1 MNFKFLTDNSKRSLA
16 PVFSASVISAM
27 VSGLVMVCGLVLLF
41 WPREPLSFYIATSSG
56 PLLFF
61 QTFSVTLIVLSH
73 LNLRC
78 GRGEMM
84 ETDFTRTFKKK
95 ARSHEEGKHFLRYG
109 GLLFAVQT
117 LFILFPFLPILML
130 ASAVSGISA
139 LGFIQ
144 AISMIYVTVFL
155 CRLFG
160 FFAYLLWGGAS
171 VAGYLLVRGFAT
183 VYLLATA
190 GFAPVVNPL
199 KMIYELNKKGQQPE
213 TYLHYMLASISG
225 VLILIIINT
234 LLVNRRIKTEEMA

>member
-16 PVFSASVISAM
+16 PVFSGPVISATI
-27 VSGLVMVCGLVLLF
+27 SGLVMVCGLVLLF

-61 QTFSVTLIVLSH
+61 QIFSVTLMVQSYI
-73 LNLRC
+73 NLRC

-84 ETDFTRTFKKK
+84 KTDFTSTFKKK
-95 ARSHEEGKHFLRYG
+95 AHSHEEEKHFLRYS
-109 GLLFAVQT
+109 GLLFAAQT

-130 ASAVSGISA
+130 ASAVSGISS

-144 AISMIYVTVFL
+144 AVSMIYVTVFL

-160 FFAYLLWGGAS
+160 FFVYLLWGGAS
-171 VAGYLLVRGFAT
+171 VAGYLLARGFA
-183 VYLLATA
+183 VFYLLATV
-190 GFAPVVNPL
+190 GFAPVANPL

-225 VLILIIINT
+225 VLILMIINT
-234 LLVNRRIKTEEMA
+234 LLVNRRIKNEEMA

>member
-1 MNFKFLTDNSKRSLA
+1 MNFRFLTNDSEKSLA
-16 PVFSASVISAM
+16 PVFSAPMISAT
-27 VSGLVMVCGLVLLF
+27 VFSLVIVCGLVLLF
-41 WPREPLSFYIATSSG
+41 WPREPLFVYVGTSNG

-61 QTFSVTLIVLSH
+61 QIFSVTLIVQSYM
-73 LNLRC
+73 NLRC

-84 ETDFTRTFKKK
+84 KTDFTRPFK
-95 ARSHEEGKHFLRYG
+95 EEGTHEKEKHFLRYG

-130 ASAVSGISA
+130 TSAVSGIST

-144 AISMIYVTVFL
+144 AVSMMYVTVFL

-160 FFAYLLWGGAS
+160 FFAYLLWGRAS
-171 VAGYLLVRGFAT
+171 VAGYLLIRGFA
-183 VYLLATA
+183 VFYLLATV

-213 TYLHYMLASISG
+213 SYLYYMSTSLSVVL
-225 VLILIIINT
+225 VLIIVNT
-234 LLVNRRIKTEEMA
+234 LLVNRHIKMEKMA